1 MLTTDWLNAYLCH
14 LWAKPHK
21 KTQFLAVSYGTL
33 KLFWVCTKF
42 IIWDYFKIILPAG
55 WYIWKRRQFNVLLFW
70 MSQNER
76 DFFGKLQFRS
86 QVVRLYE
93 DPHIQQVA
101 LSHVPVEELKKKAKE
116 ACEKSKEGGQDG
128 VDEKD
133 CFLLEVL
140 RWFGMHKQFVYFL
153 FLLNR
158 SLMVWTQE

>member
-1 MLTTDWLNAYLCH
+1 
-14 LWAKPHK
+14 
-21 KTQFLAVSYGTL
+21 
-33 KLFWVCTKF
+33 
-42 IIWDYFKIILPAG
+42 
-55 WYIWKRRQFNVLLFW
+55 

-76 DFFGKLQFRS
+76 DFFAKLQFTS

-101 LSHVPVEELKKKAKE
+101 LSHVPVEELKDKAKE

-140 RWFGMHKQFVYFL
+140 RWFNGMHKQFVYFL

-158 SLMVWTQE
+158 SLML

>member
-1 MLTTDWLNAYLCH
+1 MSLYKN
-14 LWAKPHK
+14 
-21 KTQFLAVSYGTL
+21 
-33 KLFWVCTKF
+33 
-42 IIWDYFKIILPAG
+42 IIWDYFKIILPG
-55 WYIWKRRQFNVLLFW
+55 WYIWKPRQINILLFW
-70 MSQNER
+70 MSQNEK
-76 DFFGKLQFRS
+76 DFFAKLQFMS

-101 LSHVPVEELKKKAKE
+101 LSHVPVEELKEKAKE

-153 FLLNR
+153 FLLNH
-158 SLMVWTQE
+158 SLMVWTQELCMSWAVEFDYLSDRRETRCIIIWAMWKEKQQ

>member
-1 MLTTDWLNAYLCH
+1 
-14 LWAKPHK
+14 
-21 KTQFLAVSYGTL
+21 
-33 KLFWVCTKF
+33 
-42 IIWDYFKIILPAG
+42 
-55 WYIWKRRQFNVLLFW
+55 

-76 DFFGKLQFRS
+76 DFFAKLQFMS

-101 LSHVPVEELKKKAKE
+101 LSYVPVEKLKERARE

-140 RWFGMHKQFVYFL
+140 RWFGMHKQFVYF
-153 FLLNR
+153 FVFVKPQFNGLNPGVTVCM
-158 SLMVWTQE
+158 SWAV